1 VAWLRLE
8 SSTSMMS
15 RVFLVQRKNRKK
27 VTIKKT
33 RACFPTLDVGHP
45 GPNSRKLPPSATNRR
60 WKNVLEVF
68 QHFELSPL
76 EEESLLQL
84 MYGGPES
91 ESEPDA

>member
-15 RVFLVQRKNRKK
+15 RVFLVQRKNRK
-27 VTIKKT
+27 VTIKKKT

-68 QHFELSPL
+68 ELSPL

-91 ESEPDA
+91 GSEPEAQ